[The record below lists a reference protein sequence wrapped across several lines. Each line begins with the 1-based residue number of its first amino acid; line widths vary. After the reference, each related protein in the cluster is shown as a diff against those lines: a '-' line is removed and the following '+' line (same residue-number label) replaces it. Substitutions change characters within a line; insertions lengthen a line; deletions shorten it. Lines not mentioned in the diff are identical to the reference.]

1 MSFKIKVKN
10 MSLKFSS
17 FLSKFKFIK
26 LSFFKQ
32 IIIILCFSGCLYQ
45 IYRTCEVYFDY
56 PIAVNV
62 NIVKP
67 QQYEMPAV
75 SICSRIYDMK
85 SISKLLET
93 NLTKEFTDHMTEW
106 SPYLLEKITFSES
119 DLNLRVFL
127 DLDENGIARQK
138 LLETQIFTH
147 INRGSKCLT
156 ITLKK
161 FNQTNYFFSQT
172 EYSST
177 VINFKIKFNTSDF
190 PDIKFVRLIVH
201 PSDQMVGSPYKIR
214 NVQLNRNV
222 SKDITFRRT
231 LIHSLPAPY
240 FTDCRNYSDMKY
252 NSKTDCLNK
261 CLISSTKEMC
271 NRWPGEV
278 FAPKSVELKFIP
290 NFLIENCFGNKTYDF
305 CHRKCRFND
314 CTEEFVTTLEI
325 DSKVW
330 INESQTNEFYLWL
343 PLEHDYIYE
352 YVPKFAFVEFLNYI
366 AGIISVWFGI
376 SVFSLTTD
384 LFSFLKRAFNSEVH
398 KIQPAGRVRH
408 ARQFC

>member
-1 MSFKIKVKN
+1 
-10 MSLKFSS
+10 
-17 FLSKFKFIK
+17 
-26 LSFFKQ
+26 
-32 IIIILCFSGCLYQ
+32 
-45 IYRTCEVYFDY
+45 
-56 PIAVNV
+56 V
-62 NIVKP
+62 NIVRP
-67 QQYEMPAV
+67 QEYEMPAV
-75 SICSRIYDMK
+75 SICSRVCDMK

-127 DLDENGIARQK
+127 DLDVNGIARQK
-138 LLETQIFTH
+138 LLKTRIFTH

-156 ITLKK
+156 ITLQE
-161 FNQTNYFFSQT
+161 FNETNYFFSQT

-190 PDIKFVRLIVH
+190 PDIKFLRLIVH
-201 PSDQMVGSPYKIR
+201 PSDQMVGSPYRRR
-214 NVQLNRNV
+214 NVQLSTNV

-252 NSKTDCLNK
+252 NSKTDCLNE

-290 NFLIENCFGNKTYDF
+290 NFLIENCFGNKTYDS
-305 CHRKCRFND
+305 CYRKCRFND

-330 INESQTNEFYLWL
+330 INESQTNEFYLWF

-366 AGIISVWFGI
+366 AGIISLWFGI
-376 SVFSLTTD
+376 SAFSLTTR
-384 LFSFLKRAFNSEVH
+384 LFSFFKRDYN
-398 KIQPAGRVRH
+398 
-408 ARQFC
+408 